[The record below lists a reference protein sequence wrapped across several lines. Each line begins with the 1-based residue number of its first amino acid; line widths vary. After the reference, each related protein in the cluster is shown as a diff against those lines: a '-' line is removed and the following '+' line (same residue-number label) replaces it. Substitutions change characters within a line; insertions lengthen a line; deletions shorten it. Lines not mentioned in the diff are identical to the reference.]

1 MNHHITQTIETEKG
15 TAYEIMVPLY
25 ECAFYLTFDRAMVPE
40 CDGETLP
47 DSACASVSVSDE
59 GSLWVFFDTTR
70 ETVSVN
76 TLAHETYH
84 LVARI
89 LECIGCP
96 QTQDSEEPAAY
107 LMGWLMQ
114 VLHDIIR
121 GEDTWASNER

>member
-1 MNHHITQTIETEKG
+1 MNPNICRTIETEQG

-25 ECAFYLTFDRAMVPE
+25 ECAFYLTFDRGMVPE
-40 CDGETLP
+40 IDGEKLP
-47 DSACASVSVSDE
+47 DHASGSVCVSDE
-59 GSLWVFFDTTR
+59 GALWVFFDTTR

-76 TLAHETYH
+76 TIAHETYH
-84 LVARI
+84 LVSRI

-96 QTQDSEEPAAY
+96 QTRDSEEPAAY

-121 GEDTWASNER
+121 GVDTWASNER

>member
-1 MNHHITQTIETEKG
+1 MNQNFCRTIETEQG

-59 GSLWVFFDTTR
+59 GSLWVYFDTTG
-70 ETVSVN
+70 EVVSVN
-76 TLAHETYH
+76 TIAHETYH

-96 QTQDSEEPAAY
+96 QTHDAEEPAAY

-121 GEDTWASNER
+121 GVDTWASNER